1 MLWSFAIFVSE
12 CTLLAV
18 SEAGPALTSLLN
30 GMRHLQD
37 PAEIWGITNHIT
49 ISKSCACLDGL
60 SPSVNRTIVDDLDL
74 AFHPNDSTGNLN
86 LPQLSRSFPEGRK
99 CRGKITSICQEGSK
113 NHESFRCAVRFGDL
127 GVAAPSVSMFSY
139 MFSIFHACSPFWPNI
154 SSC

>member
-1 MLWSFAIFVSE
+1 VTWRGAEVDKNQFLGTILNGWFPKHLIAMELRLFFVSE

-37 PAEIWGITNHIT
+37 PAEIWGITNHMT

-74 AFHPNDSTGNLN
+74 VHPN
-86 LPQLSRSFPEGRK
+86 E
-99 CRGKITSICQEGSK
+99 
-113 NHESFRCAVRFGDL
+113 
-127 GVAAPSVSMFSY
+127 
-139 MFSIFHACSPFWPNI
+139 
-154 SSC
+154 

>member
-1 MLWSFAIFVSE
+1 MSE

-49 ISKSCACLDGL
+49 ISKCCACLDGL

-86 LPQLSRSFPEGRK
+86 LPQLSCSFPAGK
-99 CRGKITSICQEGSK
+99 ASVRGKSRIHLPIGKQKPGKS
-113 NHESFRCAVRFGDL
+113 
-127 GVAAPSVSMFSY
+127 
-139 MFSIFHACSPFWPNI
+139 
-154 SSC
+154 

>member
-1 MLWSFAIFVSE
+1 MAWGRGRQKSILGNHFKWMVPKHLIAMELRLFFVSE

-37 PAEIWGITNHIT
+37 PAEIWGITNHMT

-74 AFHPNDSTGNLN
+74 VHPN
-86 LPQLSRSFPEGRK
+86 E
-99 CRGKITSICQEGSK
+99 
-113 NHESFRCAVRFGDL
+113 
-127 GVAAPSVSMFSY
+127 
-139 MFSIFHACSPFWPNI
+139 
-154 SSC
+154 